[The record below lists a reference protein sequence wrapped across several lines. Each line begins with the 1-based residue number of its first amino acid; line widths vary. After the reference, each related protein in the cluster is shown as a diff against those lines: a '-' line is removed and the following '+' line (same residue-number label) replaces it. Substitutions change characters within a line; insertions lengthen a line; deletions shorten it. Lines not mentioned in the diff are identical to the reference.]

1 MRRNS
6 RSFLQQQAFFFYFRD
21 HSAPHTPQSSKATK
35 YPSQATLRSAG
46 YSGHHSTAIY
56 LTDGCCP
63 LIPMMSALLEMNTI
77 ESVTMTKCTCV
88 YPSVAKAGSSIF
100 CSLIFN
106 TFFWKKKRGISK
118 RMREQLLSQAWSLP
132 ASSLSLGTLMDT
144 GQQCTLRGLCY
155 SGAEFLWSLSDEH
168 RLVVTCSLP
177 RTTLLMHRV
186 WL

>member
-1 MRRNS
+1 MSCNS

-88 YPSVAKAGSSIF
+88 YPSVAKAESSIF

-106 TFFWKKKRGISK
+106 TFFWKK
-118 RMREQLLSQAWSLP
+118 MRHQQKNEGAVAFPGLKPSCFFSLWGPWWIQGNNALSEDFAIQRP
-132 ASSLSLGTLMDT
+132 SS
-144 GQQCTLRGLCY
+144 Y
-155 SGAEFLWSLSDEH
+155 EA
-168 RLVVTCSLP
+168 
-177 RTTLLMHRV
+177 
-186 WL
+186 